1 MELIKQLETDE
12 DWTGYTIEVHALKSA
27 SKQIG
32 AMSLSEKV
40 AAMEMAG
47 NARNKKLIHE
57 KTDEM
62 LEQYLGYVEIL
73 KPFCEEEEESA
84 EEKARIPD
92 DILREC
98 LEDMK
103 SAAEELD
110 MDLMEDV
117 IEELGEYKYEG
128 WEEELFGR
136 LKEAVNEVDVDSC
149 EEILN
154 EWESRWS
161 QSTEN

>member
-1 MELIKQLETDE
+1 
-12 DWTGYTIEVHALKSA
+12 
-27 SKQIG
+27 
-32 AMSLSEKV
+32 
-40 AAMEMAG
+40 MAG

-62 LEQYLGYVEIL
+62 LEQDLGYVEIL

-84 EEKARIPD
+84 EEKTRIPD

-110 MDLMEDV
+110 KSSSAAGSGKV
-117 IEELGEYKYEG
+117 I
-128 WEEELFGR
+128 R
-136 LKEAVNEVDVDSC
+136 QC
-149 EEILN
+149 
-154 EWESRWS
+154 SRIIGK
-161 QSTEN
+161 